1 VIIPEYLK
9 QGDKIGLVATARKIS
24 KKELNPA
31 INLLE
36 SWGLQIFYGDN
47 LFQEYNQFSGTI
59 SQRVC
64 DIQQMID
71 DDDIKAIFCV
81 RGGYGTVQI
90 IDLINFDKLLK
101 SPKWIIGYSDVTVL
115 HSHMHNLGLSSM
127 HATMPINFQE
137 NTNESIKN
145 LHAALFGL
153 KYCIKASAHR
163 LNKYGTIEC
172 EIVGGNLSILYSLL
186 GSSSDIDTAGKILFL
201 EDLDEYLYHID
212 RMIINLKRNNKFQNI
227 KALIIGA
234 MSNMNDN
241 KIPFGLNAEEIIH
254 MHIKEF
260 NFPVCFGFP
269 AGHINNNQIIKLG
282 VKSSLEI
289 NARGVVLRQE

>member
-1 VIIPEYLK
+1 MIVPEYLK

-24 KKELNPA
+24 RKELHPA

-36 SWGLQIFYGDN
+36 SWGLQILCGDN

-59 SQRVC
+59 YQRVY

-90 IDLINFDKLLK
+90 IDLLNFDKLLK

-145 LHAALFGL
+145 LHAALFGF

>member
-1 VIIPEYLK
+1 MIIPEYLK

-36 SWGLQIFYGDN
+36 SWGLQILCGDN

-254 MHIKEF
+254 THIKEF

>member
-1 VIIPEYLK
+1 MIIPEYLK

-24 KKELNPA
+24 KKELSPA

-36 SWGLQIFYGDN
+36 SWGLQILFGDN
-47 LFQEYNQFSGTI
+47 LLQEYNQFSGTI

-289 NARGVVLRQE
+289 NAKGVVLRQE

>member
-1 VIIPEYLK
+1 MIIPEYLK

-24 KKELNPA
+24 KKELSPA

-36 SWGLQIFYGDN
+36 SWGLQILCGDN

>member
-1 VIIPEYLK
+1 MIIPEYLK

-36 SWGLQIFYGDN
+36 SWGLQILFGDN
-47 LFQEYNQFSGTI
+47 LLQEYNQFSGTI

-289 NARGVVLRQE
+289 NAKGVVLRQE

>member
-1 VIIPEYLK
+1 MIVPEYLK

-36 SWGLQIFYGDN
+36 SWGLKILYGEN

-59 SQRVC
+59 FQRAY

-71 DDDIKAIFCV
+71 DDNIKAIFCV

-90 IDLINFDKLLK
+90 IDYLNFDKLLK

-137 NTNESIKN
+137 NTNEVIKN

-153 KYCIKASAHR
+153 KYCVKAPAHR

-212 RMIINLKRNNKFQNI
+212 RMIMNLKRNNKFQKI
-227 KALIIGA
+227 KALIIGS

-241 KIPFGLNAEEIIH
+241 TIPFGLNAEEIINT
-254 MHIKEF
+254 HITEF

-269 AGHINNNQIIKLG
+269 AGHINNNQCIKLG

-289 NARGVVLRQE
+289 NEKGVVLIQE

>member
-1 VIIPEYLK
+1 MIIPEYLK

>member
-1 VIIPEYLK
+1 MIIPQYLK

-36 SWGLQIFYGDN
+36 SWGLQILCGDN

-254 MHIKEF
+254 THIKEF

>member
-1 VIIPEYLK
+1 MIIPEYLK

-127 HATMPINFQE
+127 HATMPINFQK